1 MERVTYTSL
10 TLYIF
15 LFFLL
20 DRTSS
25 STTSTTTTTT
35 TTERPIDRY
44 LSNFDSY
51 REHDSF
57 KLAEKN
63 LEDAH
68 RDKVTKVMKEW
79 SELEEHYQEMKSKD
93 VKAAEEFKKKMT
105 NRFQKTVEA
114 LEEEGTAEKK
124 QLLSMHQQRVMT
136 IINMRKKSSMDCF
149 TQSLD
154 QRPPKT
160 KRIEKC
166 LEKLLRAL
174 DKDRTHTL
182 HHFRHLLTSNTKQAL
197 REKDAMLDHLENLIR
212 MGNQSIQML
221 QRAPS
226 VSDKI
231 RNRMITFWHNLRGTS
246 IDEPITKDAEA
257 RIMDRY
263 EEEVAQ
269 KQQERERQKMLEEE
283 RRQELK
289 ELQAEKKRVESNQ
302 KNGHLDRE
310 FDPESM
316 EDERT
321 DQGDDSDE
329 TDGRSGAVLSTPGD
343 SSVVS
348 TNSFVP
354 VESDEHN
361 ELHETIPTPK
371 IAHISNQAF
380 HQNQVVSSFEL

>member
-1 MERVTYTSL
+1 M
-10 TLYIF
+10 
-15 LFFLL
+15 
-20 DRTSS
+20 
-25 STTSTTTTTT
+25 
-35 TTERPIDRY
+35 
-44 LSNFDSY
+44 SNFDSL

-154 QRPPKT
+154 QKPPKT

-197 REKDAMLDHLENLIR
+197 REKEAMLDHLENLIR

-246 IDEPITKDAEA
+246 IEEPITKEAEA
-257 RIMDRY
+257 RIMDKY

-302 KNGHLDRE
+302 KNGRLDRE

-321 DQGDDSDE
+321 DQVDSNDSDE
-329 TDGRSGAVLSTPGD
+329 PDSGRSGTVLSTPGD
-343 SSVVS
+343 SSFPAVS

-371 IAHISNQAF
+371 VAHISNQAF
-380 HQNQVVSSFEL
+380 HQNQVVSFSS